1 MYCEHCGLQIFPKLP
16 VCTRCGE
23 TPTFQLFQL
32 ASLLTLFLAV
42 LCNSLVAWLLL
53 PRLASAHHPGIYFPA
68 RLLLSHPT
76 ALHRCVPIAIALLVL
91 AYFFPCTH

>member
-32 ASLLTLFLAV
+32 ASLATLLLAV
-42 LCNSLVAWLLL
+42 LCNSFVAWLLL
-53 PRLASAHHPGIYFPA
+53 PRFASGHHAAIYF
-68 RLLLSHPT
+68 RGWLWLSDK
-76 ALHRCVPIAIALLVL
+76 AAIYGWAPIAVGLL
-91 AYFFPCTH
+91 AWDYFVRR